1 MSIGSFL
8 AGAGR
13 IGAGIEQAQ
22 TDSELRRLQMEQA
35 AAARAQM
42 VRAEEERK
50 QLQLARASGAGLPR
64 VAGIFEPGQEQA
76 AGPRPILDAI
86 ATAPAPIAAAP
97 AAGVQTD
104 TAPVVTAG
112 PAAAPVTAA
121 KTQPFV
127 RKLGNVVV
135 PMFDSRKPDRLN
147 TSGVS
152 GFGVISPNASQFE
165 RDRINSTNEA
175 RLDKLVRAMKVN
187 TPLSGITK
195 YFSPQD
201 KKKAIENRENA
212 NTWYSSKQATTYF
225 RATPEMIAVASKDPI
240 GFHAAIMGYSK
251 AAPEGGRWRGQD
263 APKAAAA
270 QAGVAQ
276 AGVAPSGSKI
286 LANGFPKSYKDPAYD
301 FVEQQAAAKV
311 GVPVELLRAV
321 RLAGEKTD
329 ADKIS
334 SAGART
340 PYQFI
345 PPTRKGI
352 LEKYG
357 VDAWSTPL
365 NAATAAAYHL
375 KESLDKGLSNEDA
388 LREYHGGP
396 DRNKWGKVN
405 DAYAARTMAF
415 LGGAP
420 TSGGEGSAQAGVQL
434 AGSAT
439 QEPVLK
445 LSSLNTYLTKPDKI
459 VPAVADTLSQRDLVK
474 REAEI
479 YASSGNEAAYQQS
492 VAKLQQIDA
501 NLIRLQGAQA
511 IIDTQTFLD
520 PSRAEKLISYLSNGE
535 LQVQMRADGRFA
547 YFGRNQKGQMVPI
560 PGQDNV
566 SRADFI
572 STLRAA
578 TDESYRVRREAADIA
593 AAAAQ
598 ASFNQDIE
606 KERFKGQIAGELQ
619 TQRLGV
625 DAQRALLEAKTRL
638 QIAERNGQN
647 ITSIG
652 SGENEMFLQTNPDN
666 PNDPWVFKPGGFET
680 TGPGGTTIVTT
691 DAIPFSQLAGTAQ

>member
-8 AGAGR
+8 ASAGR
-13 IGAGIEQAQ
+13 IGTGIEQAQ
-22 TDSELRRLQMEQA
+22 TDSELRRLQREQA

-50 QLQLARASGAGLPR
+50 QLQLARAAGAGLPR
-64 VAGIFEPGQEQA
+64 VAGIFEPGQEQG
-76 AGPRPILDAI
+76 AGPRPILAAVEPPAGPAAI
-86 ATAPAPIAAAP
+86 ATAAP
-97 AAGVQTD
+97 AADTTPTTTGGVKTGGVKTD
-104 TAPVVTAG
+104 TAPVVTAPVVKAQA
-112 PAAAPVTAA
+112 PAYVG
-121 KTQPFV
+121 KV
-127 RKLGNVVV
+127 GNTVV
-135 PMFDSRKPDRLN
+135 PQYNSKKPDRLN

-165 RDRINSTNEA
+165 RDQISSRNEA

-187 TPLSGITK
+187 TPFSGITK

-201 KKKAIENRENA
+201 EKKVTVNKENA
-212 NTWYSSKQATTYF
+212 NTWYGSEQAKKYF
-225 RATPEMIAVASKDPI
+225 RRNPEMISVASKDSI
-240 GFHAAIMGYSK
+240 GFYNALMGYKS
-251 AAPEGGRWRGQD
+251 PS
-263 APKAAAA
+263 KAAAA
-270 QAGVAQ
+270 PAAAKAGA
-276 AGVAPSGSKI
+276 APSGATI

-301 FVEQQAAAKV
+301 FAEQKAAAKV

-340 PYQFI
+340 PYQFV
-345 PPTRKGI
+345 PGTRRDFLK
-352 LEKYG
+352 KYG
-357 VDAWSTPL
+357 VDAWSTPI

-396 DRNKWGKVN
+396 DRSKWGKAN
-405 DAYAARTMAF
+405 KEYASRTTAF
-415 LGGAP
+415 LGGAS
-420 TSGGEGSAQAGVQL
+420 TTGGEGSTQAGVQL
-434 AGSAT
+434 TSAAA

-445 LSSLNTYLTKPDKI
+445 LSPLNTYLTKPDKI
-459 VPAVADTLSQRDLVK
+459 VPAVADALSQRDLIK

-492 VAKLQQIDA
+492 VAKLQQVDA
-501 NLIRLQGAQA
+501 NLIRLEGAQA
-511 IIDTQTFLD
+511 IIDTQTFLN
-520 PSRAEKLISYLSNGE
+520 PSRAERLISYLSNGE
-535 LQVQMRADGRFA
+535 LQVQMRADGKFA
-547 YFGRNQKGQMVPI
+547 YFGRNQKGQLVPI

-578 TDESYRVRREAADIA
+578 TDESYRDRREAADIA

-638 QIAERNGQN
+638 KIAEQNGQS

-652 SGENEMFLQTNPDN
+652 TGENEMFLQTNPND

-680 TGPGGTTIVTT
+680 AGPNGTTITTT

>member
-8 AGAGR
+8 ATAGL
-13 IGAGIEQAQ
+13 AGQSI
-22 TDSELRRLQMEQA
+22 
-35 AAARAQM
+35 
-42 VRAEEERK
+42 RAEEQAMREA
-50 QLQLARASGAGLPR
+50 QQQQLAIEALNRQDKARREINALPPAALASPDFKLGAPLT
-64 VAGIFEPGQEQA
+64 VIEPEVVK
-76 AGPRPILDAI
+76 
-86 ATAPAPIAAAP
+86 APAAAAP

-104 TAPVVTAG
+104 TAPVVT
-112 PAAAPVTAA
+112 AAPVTAA

-225 RATPEMIAVASKDPI
+225 RANPEMIAVASKDPI

-420 TSGGEGSAQAGVQL
+420 ASGTTAGVQL
-434 AGSAT
+434 AGAATESPIPVRIDPSKFYLRDPDAVPRDMQVALQKRERLAQMAGAYQRSGMGAEYMQATLAVEEMDNSLAFLQGMQGIQELAMARDPRRLAAVWSYYTGVPVQLQPQTDGTYNVMVNNSMVQRGVSPDTIISSARSAFDT
-439 QEPVLK
+439 EYRNAQAASASAMSMKQFESGLKIGEQAAKILGEFTSAIQQEKLK
-445 LSSLNTYLTKPDKI
+445 GRNAAALEELKNDLKIELERQNPEAKVTMTGDDTGSAILSYKDGRVATFTPGGEIEINGQTVKTAPT
-459 VPAVADTLSQRDLVK
+459 VQAVARGV
-474 REAEI
+474 
-479 YASSGNEAAYQQS
+479 GN
-492 VAKLQQIDA
+492 
-501 NLIRLQGAQA
+501 
-511 IIDTQTFLD
+511 
-520 PSRAEKLISYLSNGE
+520 
-535 LQVQMRADGRFA
+535 
-547 YFGRNQKGQMVPI
+547 
-560 PGQDNV
+560 
-566 SRADFI
+566 
-572 STLRAA
+572 
-578 TDESYRVRREAADIA
+578 
-593 AAAAQ
+593 
-598 ASFNQDIE
+598 
-606 KERFKGQIAGELQ
+606 
-619 TQRLGV
+619 
-625 DAQRALLEAKTRL
+625 
-638 QIAERNGQN
+638 
-647 ITSIG
+647 
-652 SGENEMFLQTNPDN
+652 
-666 PNDPWVFKPGGFET
+666 
-680 TGPGGTTIVTT
+680 
-691 DAIPFSQLAGTAQ
+691 

>member
-1 MSIGSFL
+1 
-8 AGAGR
+8 
-13 IGAGIEQAQ
+13 
-22 TDSELRRLQMEQA
+22 
-35 AAARAQM
+35 
-42 VRAEEERK
+42 
-50 QLQLARASGAGLPR
+50 
-64 VAGIFEPGQEQA
+64 
-76 AGPRPILDAI
+76 
-86 ATAPAPIAAAP
+86 
-97 AAGVQTD
+97 
-104 TAPVVTAG
+104 
-112 PAAAPVTAA
+112 
-121 KTQPFV
+121 
-127 RKLGNVVV
+127 
-135 PMFDSRKPDRLN
+135 
-147 TSGVS
+147 
-152 GFGVISPNASQFE
+152 
-165 RDRINSTNEA
+165 
-175 RLDKLVRAMKVN
+175 
-187 TPLSGITK
+187 
-195 YFSPQD
+195 
-201 KKKAIENRENA
+201 
-212 NTWYSSKQATTYF
+212 
-225 RATPEMIAVASKDPI
+225 
-240 GFHAAIMGYSK
+240 MGYSK
-251 AAPEGGRWRGQD
+251 PAPEGGRWRGAA
-263 APKAAAA
+263 APKAAKVDTAPA
-270 QAGVAQ
+270 EVGTAGVRST
-276 AGVAPSGSKI
+276 APSGQTAAATTK
-286 LANGFPKSYKDPAYD
+286 ARAYD
-301 FVEQQAAAKV
+301 AQGAQYDAVVQQAAA
-311 GVPVELLRAV
+311 
-321 RLAGEKTD
+321 
-329 ADKIS
+329 
-334 SAGART
+334 
-340 PYQFI
+340 Q
-345 PPTRKGI
+345 
-352 LEKYG
+352 YG
-357 VDAWSTPL
+357 VDAKILKRLIASESSFDPNIVNKTSGALGLAQIMPSHINKGLVSAAQARDPATAISFAAAHLAQNLRNEGGDYRKALLKYKGALSPKGTAAMSPVVRDITSGLQWDAQQVLGAVGPQLAQSRDPAT
-365 NAATAAAYHL
+365 NAAL
-375 KESLDKGLSNEDA
+375 A
-388 LREYHGGP
+388 LRTNP
-396 DRNKWGKVN
+396 S
-405 DAYAARTMAF
+405 AS
-415 LGGAP
+415 GAP
-420 TSGGEGSAQAGVQL
+420 SGVSNGGVQL